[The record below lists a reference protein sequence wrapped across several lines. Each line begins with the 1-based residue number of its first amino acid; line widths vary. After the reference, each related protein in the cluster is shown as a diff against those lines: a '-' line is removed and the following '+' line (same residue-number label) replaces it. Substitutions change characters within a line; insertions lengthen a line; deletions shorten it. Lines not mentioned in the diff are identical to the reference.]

1 MRAGCSLYLCFYSL
15 YDVSSSAVFPFGLYK
30 TPLIFHSHKRKVSV
44 LRPSVKL
51 VTVLACG
58 VEWYWAGKLTKYDMR
73 VWIWVCV
80 FVNSEL
86 HRKNFAQILS
96 LGSVFDQ
103 TFSEYLC
110 CTKENHPDWEVFIF
124 SLLLLPERNNMGE
137 QKSTHQ
143 GVGSWRGSTT

>member
-1 MRAGCSLYLCFYSL
+1 MKEKW
-15 YDVSSSAVFPFGLYK
+15 VSCDQVWNWWPFLPWF
-30 TPLIFHSHKRKVSV
+30 T
-44 LRPSVKL
+44 
-51 VTVLACG
+51 CG
-58 VEWYWAGKLTKYDMR
+58 VEWYWAGKLTTYDMR

-143 GVGSWRGSTT
+143 GVGSWRGSTNVLGFMTKLSRDYRAKLYPPLWPSTLRLLS